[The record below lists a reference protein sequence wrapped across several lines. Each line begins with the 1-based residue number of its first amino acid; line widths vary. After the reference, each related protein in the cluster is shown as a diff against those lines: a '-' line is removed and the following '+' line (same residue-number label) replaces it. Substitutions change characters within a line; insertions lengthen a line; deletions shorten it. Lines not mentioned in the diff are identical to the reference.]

1 MKITMKIGVVIGAL
15 AVLGTAGG
23 VLATVATASS
33 STITA
38 TTQVVN
44 APDTTSGGTGTACTS
59 SSQGPVWALDTYTN
73 TLTAV
78 NTGTDTWQ
86 VTLTANGSFAGF
98 ADPTTCNAM
107 TSQGSL
113 LGMITYQVTSTG
125 TPSQANLKSSYSTGD
140 LATMVDDFFN
150 DPSAT
155 LSGGAYFYS
164 YQNGAYVQWAGQAS
178 GDSGITGDVT
188 AYAAP
193 PPVLVKIPTV
203 VGLSANAALAKVR
216 AAGFVSYTSPLRN
229 PAYTYVA
236 TGTSPSGSAP
246 KGSTVVVLVKRT

>member
-1 MKITMKIGVVIGAL
+1 M
-15 AVLGTAGG
+15 
-23 VLATVATASS
+23 LATVAGAS
-33 STITA
+33 TTTVTG

-78 NTGTDTWQ
+78 STGPDTWQ

-98 ADPTTCNAM
+98 ADPATCNAM
-107 TSQGSL
+107 TSKGSL
-113 LGMITYQVTSTG
+113 LGMITYKVTSTG

-150 DPSAT
+150 DPNAT

-188 AYAAP
+188 AYTAP
-193 PPVLVKIPTV
+193 PPPPVQMVAIPNV
-203 VGLSANAALAKVR
+203 VGLSASAALAKVR
-216 AAGFVSYTSPLRN
+216 AAGFVSYTSPFRN